1 MDMTGE
7 AEIAAPRE
15 RVYAALNDPEV
26 LKRALPGC
34 EAIEKVS
41 DSEMTATMV
50 AKVGPVKAKF
60 SGRVALS
67 ELNPPESYTISGE
80 GKGGAAGFA
89 KGSAKVR
96 LEPKGP
102 GTLLHYEVNAQVG
115 GKLAQLGGRLIDG
128 TAKKMADEFFATF
141 GEIVAEAAAGEA
153 GDEAADIAAEARAP
167 AAHVPAP
174 ATKETRWLLWLAA
187 AVVVA
192 AVAIALIALR

>member
-15 RVYAALNDPEV
+15 RVYQALNDPEV
-26 LKRALPGC
+26 LKRSIPGC

-41 DSEMTATMV
+41 ETEMTASMV

-60 SGRVALS
+60 AGKVALS
-67 ELNPPESYTISGE
+67 DLNPPESYTISGE

-96 LEPKGP
+96 LEPNGP
-102 GTLLHYEVNAQVG
+102 GTLMRYEVNAQVG

-128 TAKKMADEFFATF
+128 TAKKMADEFFAKF
-141 GEIVAEAAAGEA
+141 GEIVADEAGE
-153 GDEAADIAAEARAP
+153 EAVEVAARPEVP
-167 AAHVPAP
+167 AAPESAP
-174 ATKETRWLLWLAA
+174 EAGKTRWSLWIAA

-192 AVAIALIALR
+192 AIVIALIALG

>member
-15 RVYAALNDPEV
+15 RVFEALNDPEV

-41 DSEMTATMV
+41 DTEMTATMV

-67 ELNPPESYTISGE
+67 DLNPPESYTISGE

-96 LEPKGP
+96 LEPNGP
-102 GTLLHYEVNAQVG
+102 GTLMRYEVNAQVG

-141 GEIVAEAAAGEA
+141 GEIVAGEA
-153 GDEAADIAAEARAP
+153 GEEAAEVAAGPAAP
-167 AAHVPAP
+167 AAPAAAP
-174 ATKETRWLLWLAA
+174 EAVKTRWTLWLAA
-187 AVVVA
+187 ALVA
-192 AVAIALIALR
+192 AAIVIALIALS

>member
-15 RVYAALNDPEV
+15 RVYEALNDPEV

-34 EAIEKVS
+34 EQIEKVS
-41 DSEMTATMV
+41 DNEMTATMV

-67 ELNPPESYTISGE
+67 DRNPPESYTISGE

-102 GTLLHYEVNAQVG
+102 STLLHYEVNAQVG

-128 TAKKMADEFFATF
+128 TAKKMADEFFAKF
-141 GEIVAEAAAGEA
+141 GEIVAVETGEEPEDVAAT
-153 GDEAADIAAEARAP
+153 AAAP
-167 AAHVPAP
+167 AAETAP
-174 ATKETRWLLWLAA
+174 AKTESRRLLWLAA
-187 AVVVA
+187 AAVLA
-192 AVAIALIALR
+192 AIVIALIALS

>member
-15 RVYAALNDPEV
+15 RVFEALNDPEV

-41 DSEMTATMV
+41 DTEMTATMV

-67 ELNPPESYTISGE
+67 DLNPPESYTISGE

-96 LEPKGP
+96 LEPNGP
-102 GTLLHYEVNAQVG
+102 GTLMRYEVNAQVG

-128 TAKKMADEFFATF
+128 TAKKMADEFFAAF
-141 GEIVAEAAAGEA
+141 GEIVAGKAGEEAAEVAAGPA
-153 GDEAADIAAEARAP
+153 AP
-167 AAHVPAP
+167 AAPAAAP
-174 ATKETRWLLWLAA
+174 EAVKTRWTLWLAA
-187 AVVVA
+187 ALVA
-192 AVAIALIALR
+192 AAIVIALIALS

>member
-1 MDMTGE
+1 MDMNGE

-15 RVYAALNDPEV
+15 RVYEALNDPEI

-67 ELNPPESYTISGE
+67 DLNPPESYTISGE

-96 LEPKGP
+96 LEPKGS
-102 GTLLHYEVNAQVG
+102 GTLMRYQVNAQVG

-128 TAKKMADEFFATF
+128 TAKKMADDFFASF
-141 GEIVAEAAAGEA
+141 GEIVAGEAGEEAAETTRPEAAAAPKVAPEA
-153 GDEAADIAAEARAP
+153 GR
-167 AAHVPAP
+167 
-174 ATKETRWLLWLAA
+174 TRWGLWLAA

-192 AVAIALIALR
+192 AVVIALIALS